1 MERTI
6 RTEMGAARDAV
17 YRVMSD
23 HRLLSEVAPGVILSV
38 RVLSERPETYLAEER
53 LALGGREY
61 LSMVRHHREPPS
73 LHEYLVVGGDA
84 KGSRVTETFEEIPG
98 GTRLT
103 VTIDWKGG
111 RLRKGD
117 AATADTYHRLLEMVG
132 AGT

>member
-6 RTEMGAARDAV
+6 RMEMGAARDAI
-17 YRVMSD
+17 YQLMSD
-23 HRLLSEVAPGVILSV
+23 HRSLSEVVPGIILSV

-61 LSMVRHHREPPS
+61 LSMVRHRREPPR
-73 LHEYLVVGGDA
+73 LHEYLVVGGEA
-84 KGSRVTETFEEIPG
+84 KGSRVTETFEEISG

-111 RLRKGD
+111 RLRRGD
-117 AATADTYHRLLEMVG
+117 MATADTYQRLLGMVE
-132 AGT
+132 ANT